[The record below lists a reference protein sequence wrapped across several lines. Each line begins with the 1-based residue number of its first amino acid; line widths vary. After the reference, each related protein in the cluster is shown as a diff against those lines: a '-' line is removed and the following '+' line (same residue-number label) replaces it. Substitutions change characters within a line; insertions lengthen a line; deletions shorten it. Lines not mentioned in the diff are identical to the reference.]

1 MIKRIKQHFAKK
13 QEECTEKLYRGGY
26 DNTMWLNNLGVPI
39 DNLRE
44 VYLKTMA
51 EGTVDKD
58 YSEGMEDAL
67 TYLANKP
74 QKVNDIPHLTKQAE

>member
-13 QEECTEKLYRGGY
+13 QEERTKELYRDGY
-26 DNTMWLNNLGVPI
+26 EHTIKLNTLGTPI
-39 DNLRE
+39 DTLRE
-44 VYLKTMA
+44 AYLKTMA

-58 YSEGMEDAL
+58 YLEGMGHAL
-67 TYLANKP
+67 TYLTNKP